1 VEILVFILFRI
12 LFNKMKHITEII
24 LATLIVGCLIALIV
38 ILTNSCKNAGF
49 RLKQS
54 FSTPTPSKKVVLD
67 TLTFFGNC
75 TPLTGDAAEAL
86 HKNNISANTVIF
98 APFESLKTPGC
109 EAVVKSMQSLT
120 SNNDKVRYAPVI
132 SDASYV
138 GSDCAPQKTKPNL
151 TVDDIMTCIKNRTP
165 DIAAGVD
172 TLMTSQG
179 DISISDEDE
188 KIYLGK
194 PTDTYFAGTY
204 KSKYSGSPGPSPK
217 VIKVAGGETGTGYPQ
232 KLQVCK
238 ELKLTNDVL
247 DITSCKTSEPT
258 VDVDV
263 WAPEKSYEPSKD
275 PDHKDTMGGCAKPGS
290 TGPCCDGSTT
300 CADLWYTS
308 CAFNNGSGWAN
319 LVQDMTVPKSKFVT
333 LGYQN
338 CKLNCKSTQQACN
351 SDDQCKGQLDSFGK
365 LAPTC
370 VMPSSGSSPGVC
382 RHPYDENSCNP
393 KVCPPGTTAYFDIDS
408 KVCTCEIMANS
419 MCNANGP
426 DVLATSVR
434 AAQKNPDHPRTS
446 VTIYTRE

>member
-1 VEILVFILFRI
+1 
-12 LFNKMKHITEII
+12 MKHVTEII
-24 LATLIVGCLIALIV
+24 LTTLIVGCLIALIV

-54 FSTPTPSKKVVLD
+54 FSTPTPPKVVLD

-75 TPLTGDAAEAL
+75 TPLTGDAADAL
-86 HKNNISANTVIF
+86 YKNNISANTVIF

-120 SNNDKVRYAPVI
+120 ANNDKVRYAPLI
-132 SDASYV
+132 SDNSYV
-138 GSDCAPQKTKPNL
+138 GSDCAPQKTNPNP
-151 TVDDIMTCIKNRTP
+151 TVDDIMSCIKNRTP
-165 DIAAGVD
+165 ELIADGVD
-172 TLMTSQG
+172 SMMTSQG
-179 DISISDEDE
+179 DISISDEGE

-217 VIKVAGGETGTGYPQ
+217 VIKVAGGDAGNGYPLP
-232 KLQVCK
+232 LQVCK
-238 ELKLTNDVL
+238 ELKLTNGVL
-247 DITSCKTSEPT
+247 DIKSCKSSELS
-258 VDVDV
+258 VGVDV

-275 PDHKDTMGGCAKPGS
+275 PDNPKTTKGCARKGS
-290 TGPCCDGSTT
+290 MGPCCDGSTT
-300 CADLWYTS
+300 CADLWNTS

-319 LVQDMTVPKSKFVT
+319 LVNKKTVPKSKFVT

-338 CKLNCKSTQQACN
+338 CKLNCKSTQHACN
-351 SDDQCKGQLDSFGK
+351 SDAQCTGQLDSFGNP
-365 LAPTC
+365 ATTC
-370 VMPSSGSSPGVC
+370 GMPSPGPSPGVC

-393 KVCPPGTTAYFDIDS
+393 KETKCPPGTTAYFDIDN

-426 DVLATSVR
+426 DVLATAVR
-434 AAQKNPDHPRTS
+434 KAQKAQKAQNNTDYPRTS